1 MRGGELVLHAFGWR
15 HTMGECEATGA
26 RQRDTKHKVMRERD
40 WEPPLFY
47 HPTTMS
53 SSSSFLLLS
62 LPLVWKYGSVGSCHD
77 NYVLLPRAKLG
88 GGGVRQAE
96 KEGLKRGNKEQG
108 FLSPRPAP
116 FSQPVG
122 TSPPQQKSRK
132 HSQRRL

>member
-1 MRGGELVLHAFGWR
+1 MRGGELVLSAFGWR
-15 HTMGECEATGA
+15 HTLGECEATGA

-62 LPLVWKYGSVGSCHD
+62 PIGLGSLEVWEVAMTTMSFYPHPS
-77 NYVLLPRAKLG
+77 LLRAKLG

-96 KEGLKRGNKEQG
+96 KEGLKRSNKE
-108 FLSPRPAP
+108 
-116 FSQPVG
+116 
-122 TSPPQQKSRK
+122 
-132 HSQRRL
+132 